1 MNADKRPLLQA
12 LRLNALFS
20 GTSALLMF
28 LSAGWIAAQL
38 GLESALPVYAVAAV
52 LVLFAL
58 QLGNVVRTA
67 AIRSWEIMGIIV
79 GDLAWVVASV
89 VLVAVFYEQVTTT
102 GLVLV
107 DAVAIAV
114 LFFAIRQYR
123 GLRVFRHGASA

>member
-1 MNADKRPLLQA
+1 MAMNADKRPLLQA

-38 GLESALPVYAVAAV
+38 GLDSALP
-52 LVLFAL
+52 
-58 QLGNVVRTA
+58 
-67 AIRSWEIMGIIV
+67 
-79 GDLAWVVASV
+79 
-89 VLVAVFYEQVTTT
+89 
-102 GLVLV
+102 V

>member
-1 MNADKRPLLQA
+1 MHASHRPLLRA

-28 LSAGWIAAQL
+28 AGAGWIAAQL
-38 GLESALPVYAVAAV
+38 GLERALPVYAVAAI

-58 QLGNVVRTA
+58 QLGNIVRTA
-67 AIRSWEIMGIIV
+67 AIRSWEILGIIAADI
-79 GDLAWVVASV
+79 GWVVASI
-89 VLVAVFYEQVTTT
+89 VLVILFYDQLTTI

-114 LFFAIRQYR
+114 LFFAVRQYR
-123 GLRVFRHGASA
+123 GLRVFQHGVRA